1 MSIFYET
8 TFPRNSIEKAPY
20 ETFSTLTSFEKEI
33 NKVTNRS
40 IDLVDANSWMYTAK
54 AVLLHDIAHGFSS
67 LEEALSNIEANVL
80 MIPCKQ
86 DLLQPSRYNYKI
98 VDMLQKQGK
107 YAEVYEIE
115 SMNGHM
121 AGAFDIHLFEKK
133 VYEFLNRKV
142 SSFV

>member
-1 MSIFYET
+1 M
-8 TFPRNSIEKAPY
+8 
-20 ETFSTLTSFEKEI
+20 
-33 NKVTNRS
+33 TNRS
-40 IDLVDANSWMYTAK
+40 IALVDANSWMYTAK

-86 DLLQPSRYNYKI
+86 DLLQPSRYNYKM

-115 SMNGHM
+115 SINGHM
-121 AGAFDIHLFEKK
+121 AGHLIFIYLK
-133 VYEFLNRKV
+133 RK
-142 SSFV
+142 FMNF

>member
-1 MSIFYET
+1 M
-8 TFPRNSIEKAPY
+8 
-20 ETFSTLTSFEKEI
+20 
-33 NKVTNRS
+33 TNRS

-67 LEEALSNIEANVL
+67 LEEALSNVEANVL

-86 DLLQPSRYNYKI
+86 DLLQPSRYNYKM
-98 VDMLQKQGK
+98 VDLLQKAKK

-115 SMNGHM
+115 SINGHM
-121 AGAFDIHLFEKK
+121 AGVFDIHLFEKK